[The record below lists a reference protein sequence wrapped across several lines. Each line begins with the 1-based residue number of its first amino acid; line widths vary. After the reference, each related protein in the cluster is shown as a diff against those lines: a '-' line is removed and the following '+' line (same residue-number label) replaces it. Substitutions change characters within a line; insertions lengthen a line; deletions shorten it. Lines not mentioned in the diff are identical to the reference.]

1 MATFENYKNAY
12 ANAKM
17 TRSADGILE
26 VTFPGFR
33 LSVVQT
39 LGCIWSMHTEVP
51 GGLASGFLNSS
62 TVRKVSGARFSF

>member
-1 MATFENYKNAY
+1 MATFENYKNVY

-26 VTFPGFR
+26 VTFLGFR

-39 LGCIWSMHTEVP
+39 LGCICWVHVHRS
-51 GGLASGFLNSS
+51 
-62 TVRKVSGARFSF
+62 ARRLGERLSQ